1 MIVTVTATPRA
12 ANLTPAAPRRVR
24 TPTVLQLEAVECGAA
39 SLAMVLAFYGR
50 VVPLTELRQTC
61 GVSRDGSKA
70 SSIIKAARSYGLVA
84 RGFRKEPAEL
94 RDLPLP
100 SIVFWNFN
108 HFVVVDGFSKGRVH
122 LNDPATGRRT
132 VTEEEFSRSFTGVV
146 LTFEPGEDFVRG
158 GRVPSLT
165 TGLGNRLAGSQ
176 AALAF
181 AVLAGLLL
189 IIPGL
194 LIPTFSRLFVDAI
207 LVGGLDEW
215 LRPLLVAMAATLL
228 LLLGLSWLQQYVLF
242 RLGQRLEVTASA
254 RFFWHV
260 LHLPVAFFDLRH
272 AADVSSRT
280 QLNARI
286 AELLSSRL
294 AVNVVNLTM
303 VMFYVV
309 VMIQY
314 DLVLTAIGVGI
325 AILNLVV
332 LRIGGWRRQDASR
345 KIERE
350 QGKVLSTSFN
360 GIQTIETLKAGG
372 TESDFFARWAGNQAS
387 ALRADQELAVSSSY
401 LTVVPPVL
409 GGLTTVAVLVVGGQR
424 VILGALTIGA
434 LVAFQY
440 LIASY
445 SAPLNGLV
453 SLAGEVQEVDG
464 SIARLDDVL
473 GYPMDPTLAAHP
485 PADGW
490 TGPTRLAGAVELRN
504 VSFGYS
510 PLGQPLISDFS
521 LSLRPGARVALIG
534 GSGSGKSTVARLLC
548 GIYQPWS
555 GEILFDGRP
564 RSTYPREVM
573 VNSLALVDQD
583 VVLFEGTVAENVTL
597 WDGTIP
603 ESQIV
608 RAGRDAEIHHD
619 VAARAGAYHSLVAEA
634 GRNFS
639 GGQRQRLEIARA
651 LVGDPSILVL
661 DEATSALDP
670 TTEQRIDDHL
680 RRRGCTCVI
689 VAHRPSTIRDCEE
702 IIVLQNGR
710 IAQRGTHDELLE
722 QGGLY
727 SALIAAA

>member
-1 MIVTVTATPRA
+1 MS
-12 ANLTPAAPRRVR
+12 RRVK
-24 TPTVLQLEAVECGAA
+24 TPTVLQMEAVECGAA
-39 SLAMVLAFYGR
+39 SLAMVLAYYGR

-70 SSIIKAARSYGLVA
+70 SSIVKAARNYGLVA
-84 RGFRKEPAEL
+84 KGYRKEPAEL

-100 SIVFWNFN
+100 VIVFWNFN
-108 HFVVVDGFSKGRVH
+108 HFLVVEGFVKGRVQ

-132 VTEEEFSRSFTGVV
+132 VSEEEFSRSFTGVV

-158 GRVPSLT
+158 GRFPSLT
-165 TGLGNRLAGSQ
+165 TGLGSRLAGSH

-181 AVLAGLLL
+181 GVLVGFLL

-194 LIPTFSRLFVDAI
+194 LIPTYSRLFVDAI

-215 LRPLLVAMAATLL
+215 LRPLLLAMLLTLL

-242 RLGQRLEVTASA
+242 RLGQKLEVTASA

-260 LHLPVAFFDLRH
+260 LHLPVTFFDLRH
-272 AADVSSRT
+272 AADISSRT
-280 QLNARI
+280 QLNTRI

-303 VMFYVV
+303 IVFYVV

-314 DLVLTAIGVGI
+314 DWILTAIGVGI
-325 AILNLVV
+325 ALINFVV
-332 LRIGGWRRQDASR
+332 LRFSGWRRQDASR
-345 KIERE
+345 RIERE
-350 QGKVLSTSFN
+350 QGKVMATSFN

-372 TESDFFARWAGNQAS
+372 TESDFFSRWAGNQAS

-401 LTVVPPVL
+401 LTVVPGVL
-409 GGLTTVAVLVVGGQR
+409 SGLTTVAILIVGGER
-424 VILGALTIGA
+424 VILGTLTIGA

-445 SAPLNGLV
+445 SAPVNGLV
-453 SLAGEVQEVDG
+453 TLAGDVQEIDG
-464 SIARLDDVL
+464 GIVRLDDVL
-473 GYPMDPTLAAHP
+473 SYPQDPTLTAHP
-485 PADGW
+485 PAEGW
-490 TGPTRLAGAVELRN
+490 QGPSRLSGAVELRN
-504 VSFGYS
+504 ISFGYS
-510 PLGQPLISDFS
+510 PLERPLIQDFD
-521 LSLRPGARVALIG
+521 LTLRPGARVALIG

-548 GIYQPWS
+548 GIYQPWG

-564 RSTYPREVM
+564 RASYPREVM

-583 VVLFEGTVAENVTL
+583 VVMFEGTVAENVTL
-597 WDGTIP
+597 WDATIP
-603 ESQIV
+603 EAQMV

-619 VAARAGAYHSLVAEA
+619 IAARTGGYNSLVAEA

-689 VAHRPSTIRDCEE
+689 VAHRLSTIRDCDE

-710 IAQRGTHDELLE
+710 IAQRGTHEELLAR
-722 QGGLY
+722 GGLY
-727 SALIAAA
+727 AALIAAA